1 MLSPLPR
8 HSGWRYCF
16 AHFAPVVSA
25 FPDIAVRSARALSF
39 SRLARRSLELRRAHL
54 RNDAIR
60 QGWRPGHVQRARV
73 DEQFEGAVLSRWER
87 FFLGHLLR
95 PSLVLPP
102 YAHSLGHGE
111 WGRVTWMS

>member
-39 SRLARRSLELRRAHL
+39 SRPARRSLALQGALLRS
-54 RNDAIR
+54 DAIR
-60 QGWRPGHVQRARV
+60 QQRRLCHAQRPGV

-111 WGRVTWMS
+111 WG